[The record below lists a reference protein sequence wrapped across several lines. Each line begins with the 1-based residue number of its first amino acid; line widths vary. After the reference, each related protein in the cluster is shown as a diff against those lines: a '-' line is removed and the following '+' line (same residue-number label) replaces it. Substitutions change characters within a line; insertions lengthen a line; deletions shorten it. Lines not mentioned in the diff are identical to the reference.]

1 MKKYDGVASSS
12 STTSSTERDEEEGQD
27 DKSNTLYMFANVN
40 IILSLFELIGKC
52 PEYSSCLL
60 DVEIDLENKKG
71 FAQQINISC
80 VCGWHHSAYTSEQV
94 KSCGHTRYDVN
105 TREIGKGYA
114 SIGNFCTVMNIPPH
128 CRNLI
133 MTTLSKIFI

>member
-27 DKSNTLYMFANVN
+27 DKTNDLYMFADVN

-52 PEYSSCLL
+52 PECSSCL

-105 TREIGKGYA
+105 TRVVVAFREIGKGYA
-114 SIGNFCTVMNIPPH
+114 SIG
-128 CRNLI
+128 
-133 MTTLSKIFI
+133 IFVQS